1 MEAGQRGKQELKAGG
16 LGLDADV
23 LRYVAR
29 LGGREHPQL
38 AALRQATASHPFARM
53 QISPDEGFFL
63 GFLLRLM
70 GARRT
75 IEVGVF
81 TGYSALV
88 TALALPE
95 GGKVVALDVSD
106 EFTSVG
112 KPFWEEAGVADRIDL
127 RIAPALETLQ
137 ALREAGEDGTY
148 DFVFIDADK
157 GNYGAYYEEALALLR
172 PGGVVAVDNS
182 LWAGKVCREVAE
194 GDSDTPA
201 IHALNEK
208 IHADARVE
216 PCLLAVSDGVY
227 LARKL

>member
-1 MEAGQRGKQELKAGG
+1 MERGKQELKAGG

-53 QISPDEGFFL
+53 QISPDEGYFL
-63 GFLLRLM
+63 AFLLRLM
-70 GARRT
+70 GAKRT

-95 GGKVVALDVSD
+95 GGTVVALDVSE
-106 EFTSVG
+106 EFASVG
-112 KPFWEEAGVADRIDL
+112 RPFWEEAGVADRIDL
-127 RIAPALETLQ
+127 RIAPALETLR

-157 GNYGAYYEEALALLR
+157 VNYGAYYEEALALLR
-172 PGGVVAVDNS
+172 PGGVVAVDNA
-182 LWAGKVCREVAE
+182 LWAGKVAREVAE

-201 IHALNEK
+201 IHALNER
-208 IHADARVE
+208 IHADARVQ

-227 LARKL
+227 LAQKL